1 MALGILLIMNI
12 IIVLG
17 VIIAQFFLYQDRS
30 SMKFFMINMA
40 LGILLSFLAF
50 TSIPTNFTAWRMLSL
65 GLGILPLIAF
75 YLHKQEKNDIIARVL
90 LSVAIFGN
98 LAQFLI

>member
-12 IIVLG
+12 IILG

-30 SMKFFMINMA
+30 NMKFFVINMA

-50 TSIPTNFTAWRMLSL
+50 TSIPANYTA
-65 GLGILPLIAF
+65 
-75 YLHKQEKNDIIARVL
+75 
-90 LSVAIFGN
+90 
-98 LAQFLI
+98 